1 MTREFEKYFPLPLRV
16 DDTDD
21 VNIFTANSKIGY
33 IRVADI
39 KGWDTLREKSLFGLT
54 ASQAHK
60 IQKDVANYLVTCANL
75 IPEAMEAL
83 KTACKAL
90 EMIKGSSFC
99 ETCDDNELCEYC
111 DVQIAL
117 KKAVSFLAKLEGGGG
132 E

>member
-1 MTREFEKYFPLPLRV
+1 MTREFEKYFPLPLSYDAVRGEIKTYGGIV
-16 DDTDD
+16 VMQPSLGLMSNEQAEYADD
-21 VNIFTANSKIGY
+21 FA
-33 IRVADI
+33 RHLA
-39 KGWDTLREKSLFGLT
+39 
-54 ASQAHK
+54 
-60 IQKDVANYLVTCANL
+60 TCANFM
-75 IPEAMEAL
+75 PEAVEAL

-132 E
+132 DA